1 MGMDLYG
8 NGIVASK
15 KMLETK
21 PNIVKGFVLASAKGW
36 RDTIANPAA
45 AIAVLKKQSPLTDEK
60 LELEKLQWLIKNQV
74 TTPESVADGM
84 GGVRPVRIDKSV
96 AMLSKAFELPGKP
109 TKAAV
114 YTNALLPAAAVRKL
128 P

>member
-1 MGMDLYG
+1 MDLYG

-45 AIAVLKKQSPLTDEK
+45 AIAAKKK
-60 LELEKLQWLIKNQV
+60 LV
-74 TTPESVADGM
+74 
-84 GGVRPVRIDKSV
+84 
-96 AMLSKAFELPGKP
+96 
-109 TKAAV
+109 
-114 YTNALLPAAAVRKL
+114 PANG
-128 P
+128 